1 MEPSV
6 VFTGEAVVVVAS
18 CGPRGLPACQNLRE
32 TDANANILAGGGVR
46 VAGSLGV

>member
-6 VFTGEAVVVVAS
+6 VFTGEAVVVLAY

-32 TDANANILAGGGVR
+32 TDANILAGGGVR